1 MHRWLAFFKINFLN
15 RISVKFK
22 MLKQIIT
29 KALKSRE
36 CARRKILFYKERKL
50 IRDSPLFKERMQ
62 ELESKS
68 LMWKPRVEGRSII
81 INDQEVIWIHFI

>member
-1 MHRWLAFFKINFLN
+1 
-15 RISVKFK
+15 
-22 MLKQIIT
+22 
-29 KALKSRE
+29 
-36 CARRKILFYKERKL
+36 
-50 IRDSPLFKERMQ
+50 MQ

>member
-1 MHRWLAFFKINFLN
+1 
-15 RISVKFK
+15 

-81 INDQEVIWIHFI
+81 INDQEVI